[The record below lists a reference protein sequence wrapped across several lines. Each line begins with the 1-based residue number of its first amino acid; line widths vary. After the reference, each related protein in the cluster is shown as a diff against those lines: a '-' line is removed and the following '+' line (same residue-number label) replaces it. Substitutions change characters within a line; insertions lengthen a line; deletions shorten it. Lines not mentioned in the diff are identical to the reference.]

1 MVVQDDWTRAAMTD
15 DVLVVELL
23 LRLKQAQAAGPSSSL
38 RSSSPMSQSLLTLRW
53 GVRMPRSKAA
63 SSGSRFDGGVLHQR
77 NSGKNGADSTTRC
90 SPTTPLSWSGGTGSP
105 SATADGFEESSCPR
119 SKQIE
124 TFSRFRLAPFAGH
137 LSFLFRFTKLP
148 SQDPALDSATQGHF
162 RQFQTYRSLK
172 TPKIP
177 LPGQLFSSESLLL
190 ATKVG
195 SLVKSKWGVVGV
207 IIRCGAGA
215 GIGSAVSFKK
225 PFFLHFLEIEKNP
238 AGFAAVD
245 LGIVLL
251 GLPNLRGNGTYESTS
266 TTNAAKRARRKK
278 TYAEL
283 KEQES
288 SLLKER
294 THLEKEIATLQ
305 ATFKEQR
312 AKNDNFK
319 RIKIDLDLHS
329 ARNLS
334 ANFDGAGKAI
344 SSQPHERIA
353 SSSTTAF
360 YIPSD
365 LPPSPH
371 PRLDSCVESNNV
383 PARDNSFLL
392 PDLNMVPAVEESA
405 SEMLY
410 GMS

>member
-119 SKQIE
+119 SK
-124 TFSRFRLAPFAGH
+124 
-137 LSFLFRFTKLP
+137 
-148 SQDPALDSATQGHF
+148 
-162 RQFQTYRSLK
+162 
-172 TPKIP
+172 
-177 LPGQLFSSESLLL
+177 
-190 ATKVG
+190 
-195 SLVKSKWGVVGV
+195 
-207 IIRCGAGA
+207 
-215 GIGSAVSFKK
+215 
-225 PFFLHFLEIEKNP
+225 
-238 AGFAAVD
+238 
-245 LGIVLL
+245 
-251 GLPNLRGNGTYESTS
+251 GNGTYESTS

-312 AKNDNFK
+312 AKNVNFK

-353 SSSTTAF
+353 SSSTTAY

-371 PRLDSCVESNNV
+371 PRLDSCVESNDV

-392 PDLNMVPAVEESA
+392 PDLNMVPAVEESG